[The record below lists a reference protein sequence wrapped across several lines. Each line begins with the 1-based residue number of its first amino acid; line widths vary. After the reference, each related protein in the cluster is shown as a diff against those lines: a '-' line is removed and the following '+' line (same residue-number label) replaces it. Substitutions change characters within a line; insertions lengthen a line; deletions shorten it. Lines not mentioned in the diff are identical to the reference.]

1 MVFLSQYIA
10 NPEFYNAISQG
21 NANRMMILQKMDKS
35 VMDEAFCEGLV
46 MDKKPS
52 ITPYLVVYQII
63 VSICDGVMDEMH
75 LMIILI

>member
-46 MDKKPS
+46 MDKNHPS
-52 ITPYLVVYQII
+52 RFIYLFIK
-63 VSICDGVMDEMH
+63 
-75 LMIILI
+75 LL